1 MQEDIA
7 LAQKIL
13 SQKPDRQRKT
23 SSKGIPVRTFAL
35 DPWEVVLASRV
46 WMRGSWCQREL
57 YIVLAHAFWEMT
69 FFGYEYDQVVATQT
83 KEKASRLLDV
93 SHSDKQP
100 SATVTQE
107 NRRRSF
113 QFGLTVI
120 SQFDAEYFN
129 KTAACVGELNARAQA
144 DVCRRIIDLAQRAG
158 LSDSANCS

>member
-1 MQEDIA
+1 M
-7 LAQKIL
+7 
-13 SQKPDRQRKT
+13 
-23 SSKGIPVRTFAL
+23 PVRSFAL
-35 DPWEVVLASRV
+35 EPWELALASRV
-46 WMRGSWCQREL
+46 WLWGPWCQREL

-69 FFGYEYDQVVATQT
+69 FFGYEYDQVIAAQT

-100 SATVTQE
+100 CTTVTQE

-120 SQFDAEYFN
+120 SQFDTEYFD

-144 DVCRRIIDLAQRAG
+144 DVCRRIVDLAQRAG
-158 LSDSANCS
+158 LSDSANCN